1 MVIVVKWKSSIQPA
15 DAAWRRIGRV
25 RKGFRANNPPRMRR
39 SYDRAGDSV
48 NADYAPVM
56 VIVACLSLSG
66 HRFRDPRGKSR
77 DFAACGRISGFDARL
92 KTQEVAIARTPRAV
106 LNDARIRN
114 GRRGAMQRTYRIGC
128 AVGALAAAVALGG
141 AKAPKPMASPAVVQS
156 LLDCRKLTDSAERL
170 ACFDKASSAMESA
183 TASGDL
189 VSIDR
194 EQRRAAR
201 RQAFGFILPSL
212 SFLERGEKTEEDRI
226 TATVT
231 EAGRNALDQWVI
243 TLDDGAV
250 WRQTE
255 AVELGR
261 RPHKGS
267 KVVISKGILGSF
279 FMTIDGQGAGKAK
292 RES

>member
-1 MVIVVKWKSSIQPA
+1 
-15 DAAWRRIGRV
+15 
-25 RKGFRANNPPRMRR
+25 
-39 SYDRAGDSV
+39 
-48 NADYAPVM
+48 M
-56 VIVACLSLSG
+56 VIVARLSLSG

-77 DFAACGRISGFDARL
+77 DFAAWERDSGLGSRAKAPED
-92 KTQEVAIARTPRAV
+92 VIARARRAV
-106 LNDARIRN
+106 LNARKFVSAE
-114 GRRGAMQRTYRIGC
+114 GAMRSIYRIGFV
-128 AVGALAAAVALGG
+128 AGVLAAAVVLGG
-141 AKAPKPMASPAVVQS
+141 AKAPKPMASPTVVQR
-156 LLDCRKLTDSAERL
+156 LMDCRKLTDSVERL
-170 ACFDKASSAMESA
+170 ACFDKASSEMESA

-212 SFLERGEKTEEDRI
+212 SFLERGEKTEEDHI
-226 TATVT
+226 TATAADV
-231 EAGRNALDQWVI
+231 GRNVLDQWVI

-267 KVVISKGILGSF
+267 KVVISKGLLGSF